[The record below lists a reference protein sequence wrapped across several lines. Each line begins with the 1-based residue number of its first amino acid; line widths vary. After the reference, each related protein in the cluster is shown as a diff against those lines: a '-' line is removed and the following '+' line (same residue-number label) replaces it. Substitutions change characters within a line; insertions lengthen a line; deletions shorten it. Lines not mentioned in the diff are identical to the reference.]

1 MALKRSRLSKSLLRQ
16 ILYHLLVIII
26 LIIPLY
32 LPIYQ
37 MLITAF
43 RPADLP
49 WLSPVPLFPKEIA
62 IDNFLMA
69 FELVPRLPRY
79 LLNSFIYGIGVAAIS
94 LLIAIPAGYALAR
107 FRFWMKEPLML
118 FTLYANM
125 FAPIMLLVP
134 IYIIMQ
140 RLGLINT
147 YLAVIL
153 AGAVFTIPFSTWLSV
168 SYMQTI
174 PKETEEAAL
183 VDGCS
188 YYSVIPR
195 IVVPAISP
203 ALAAIFIYAFVTGW
217 SQQFIL
223 ALVLIQ
229 SDSLMP
235 VTQGLYQFFAR
246 SAVRW
251 NELMAAILL
260 STLIPVFLFIAA
272 QKYIVKGL
280 TAGAVKE

>member
-1 MALKRSRLSKSLLRQ
+1 MKPKRTLMNSVRQ
-16 ILYHLLVIII
+16 ISYHLLIIII

-37 MLITAF
+37 MLLTAF
-43 RPADLP
+43 RPAYLP
-49 WLSPVPLFPKEIA
+49 WLSPVPLLPREITLS
-62 IDNFLMA
+62 NFRVA
-69 FELVPRLPRY
+69 FDIVPGLPRY
-79 LLNSFIYGIGVAAIS
+79 LLNSFIYGIGVALIS
-94 LLIAIPAGYALAR
+94 LLIAIPSGYALTR
-107 FRFWMKEPLML
+107 FRFWLKEPLMM

-134 IYIIMQ
+134 IFIIMQ
-140 RLGLINT
+140 RLGLVNT
-147 YLAVIL
+147 YLGVIL
-153 AGAVFTIPFSTWLSV
+153 AGAIFTIPFSIWLSV

-195 IVVPAISP
+195 VVIPAISP
-203 ALAAIFIYAFVTGW
+203 ALAAIFIFAFVTGW

-223 ALVLIQ
+223 ALVLVQ

-235 VTQGLYQFFAR
+235 VTQGLFQFFAK